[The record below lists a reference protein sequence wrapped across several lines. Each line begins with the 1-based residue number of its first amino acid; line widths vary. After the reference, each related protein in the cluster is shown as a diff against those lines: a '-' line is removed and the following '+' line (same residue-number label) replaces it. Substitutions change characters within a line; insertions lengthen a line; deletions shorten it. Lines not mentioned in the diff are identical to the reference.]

1 MFQSSDEC
9 AYGERIKMEF
19 LKIFMGYKKAR
30 HKCQLFLI
38 PYSHN
43 AHKQHICGRKTKSMA
58 LDVAECQLLSSLLT
72 SCILKDMGSKMIL
85 NSILKLNKFP
95 TGCKITWLLQ
105 IINRVGSSY
114 EMTPLFFVMKPLA
127 IAGFSRK
134 LS

>member
-1 MFQSSDEC
+1 MEKELRWNLNIHGKQESS
-9 AYGERIKMEF
+9 AQMP
-19 LKIFMGYKKAR
+19 A
-30 HKCQLFLI
+30 FLI

-43 AHKQHICGRKTKSMA
+43 AHKQHICGIKAKSMA

-105 IINRVGSSY
+105 IISRVGSS
-114 EMTPLFFVMKPLA
+114 L
-127 IAGFSRK
+127 
-134 LS
+134 

>member
-1 MFQSSDEC
+1 MPAF
-9 AYGERIKMEF
+9 
-19 LKIFMGYKKAR
+19 
-30 HKCQLFLI
+30 FLI

-43 AHKQHICGRKTKSMA
+43 AHKQHICGIKTKSMA

-127 IAGFSRK
+127 IAGFSQK